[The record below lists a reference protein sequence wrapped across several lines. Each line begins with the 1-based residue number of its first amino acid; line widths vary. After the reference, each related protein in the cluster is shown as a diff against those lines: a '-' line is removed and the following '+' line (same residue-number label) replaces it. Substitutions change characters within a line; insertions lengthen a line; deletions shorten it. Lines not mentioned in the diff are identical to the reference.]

1 MTKQDSIDLSLSR
14 SVTVRG
20 YEIKRAALGA
30 YLQALKQLQSFPKD
44 VTAALFPGQNA
55 DQVLETL
62 KHISSDT
69 LLALV
74 ARALTVVPD
83 RALAL
88 VAKLTGIPLNRLNND
103 ANIGLDGLMEI
114 VTAWMELNG
123 IENFMRAARQ
133 LINKAKASAAGTGS
147 SN

>member
-1 MTKQDSIDLSLSR
+1 MDKDSIGLSLPQ

-20 YEIKRAALGA
+20 YEIKRAPLGA
-30 YLQALKQLQSFPKD
+30 YLQALKQLQSFPKE

-55 DQVLETL
+55 DQVLVAL
-62 KHISSDT
+62 KHLNSDA

-88 VAKLTGIPLNRLNND
+88 VAKLAGIPLNRLTND

-123 IENFMRAARQ
+123 IENFTRAARQ
-133 LINKAKASAAGTGS
+133 LMEKLRAPAASTGS
-147 SN
+147 RD

>member
-1 MTKQDSIDLSLSR
+1 M
-14 SVTVRG
+14 
-20 YEIKRAALGA
+20 
-30 YLQALKQLQSFPKD
+30 
-44 VTAALFPGQNA
+44 
-55 DQVLETL
+55 LETL

-133 LINKAKASAAGTGS
+133 LMDKAKASAASTGS
-147 SN
+147 KD

>member
-1 MTKQDSIDLSLSR
+1 MDKDSIGLSLTQ

-20 YEIKRAALGA
+20 YEIKRAPLGA
-30 YLQALKQLQSFPKD
+30 YLQALKQLQSFPKE

-55 DQVLETL
+55 DQVLEAL
-62 KHISSDT
+62 KHLNSDA

-88 VAKLTGIPLNRLNND
+88 VAKLAGINVSLWCGGPKARSRLTGKSAYCRACTAIPC
-103 ANIGLDGLMEI
+103 
-114 VTAWMELNG
+114 
-123 IENFMRAARQ
+123 RAGR
-133 LINKAKASAAGTGS
+133 SACTRPKSRCRYCAT
-147 SN
+147 